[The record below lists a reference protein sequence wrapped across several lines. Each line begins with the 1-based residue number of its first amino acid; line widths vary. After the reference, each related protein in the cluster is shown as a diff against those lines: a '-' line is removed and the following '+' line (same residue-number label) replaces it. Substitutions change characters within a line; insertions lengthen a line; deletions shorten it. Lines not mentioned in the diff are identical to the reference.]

1 MVAPSL
7 VIVTS
12 PTLSTNI
19 LSSLHVEHDASALC
33 HPPTNRHYA
42 PLSMWSNRYEC
53 TQKGRGTRVD
63 TDPTGPSEDFRM
75 FDTV

>member
-12 PTLSTNI
+12 PILSTNI
-19 LSSLHVEHDASALC
+19 LSSLYSPDAEQSFSHAV
-33 HPPTNRHYA
+33 PTSQISELASRAY
-42 PLSMWSNRYEC
+42 
-53 TQKGRGTRVD
+53 
-63 TDPTGPSEDFRM
+63 PTGPKDDFKI